1 MKLPENIKAI
11 IDANVPPSMRD
22 YYYRMVYKESS
33 GNPNL
38 GSSTGAKGLLQFT
51 KGTGKTYGL
60 VGPEGDRRADPVAN
74 VQAGV
79 RLTEDNRKAL
89 AKALGRDPTHS
100 ELALAHQQGAVTAA
114 RMISGVGNASP
125 RNLAVNRVDP
135 NTPPQAA
142 ANKIMAYYGF
152 DGRQPVPGM
161 SLATNPYLP
170 QLQHGPTAPSPFPAP
185 VAAAPVAPTGGL
197 WSKLGLTTPENEAA
211 LQTRV
216 AAYSDKASP
225 EGKATAGGLE
235 GLDMIAKGLNPQVN
249 PQAAAAAA
257 TITPM
262 APDANGAQNAMAAQQ
277 LMAALMQNRQRKYGL
292 TLTDRMP

>member
-60 VGPEGDRRADPVAN
+60 VGDSGDKRADPVAN
-74 VQAGV
+74 IQAGV
-79 RLTEDNRKAL
+79 RLTEDNRRAL

-125 RNLAVNRVDP
+125 RNLAVNKVDP
-135 NTPPQAA
+135 NAPPQEA

-161 SLATNPYLP
+161 SLATSPYLP
-170 QLQHGPTAPSPFPAP
+170 QLQHGPTAPSPFPP
-185 VAAAPVAPTGGL
+185 PPVAPPVEPPGIGAQIQTAL
-197 WSKLGLTTPENEAA
+197 LG
-211 LQTRV
+211 
-216 AAYSDKASP
+216 P
-225 EGKATAGGLE
+225 EGKGGKDS
-235 GLDMIAKGLNPQVN
+235 GLSDLQTIASGFRPQVS

-257 TITPM
+257 TISPM
-262 APDANGAQNAMAAQQ
+262 APDVQGQQNAMAAQQ

>member
-74 VQAGV
+74 IQAGV
-79 RLTEDNRKAL
+79 RLTGDNHRAL
-89 AKALGRDPTHS
+89 TKALGREPTHS
-100 ELALAHQQGAVTAA
+100 ELALAHQQGAQTAA

-125 RNLAVNRVDP
+125 RNLQVNAVNP
-135 NTPPQAA
+135 NASPQEA

-152 DGRQPVPGM
+152 DGKQQVPGM

-170 QLQHGPTAPSPFPAP
+170 QLQHGPTAASPFPAP
-185 VAAAPVAPTGGL
+185 VAPPPTSPSTVDQVRTALLGPGGQGGKD
-197 WSKLGLTTPENEAA
+197 SGLAD
-211 LQTRV
+211 LQTI
-216 AAYSDKASP
+216 
-225 EGKATAGGLE
+225 AGGFQP
-235 GLDMIAKGLNPQVN
+235 KVN

-257 TITPM
+257 TISPFT
-262 APDANGAQNAMAAQQ
+262 PDAAQAGHAAAAQQ
-277 LMAALMQNRQRKYGL
+277 LMAALMANRQQKYGL
-292 TLTDRMP
+292 SLTSRAP